1 MQQMSRTLKTQWIEA
16 YKDILQFWQDHSI
29 DHAYGGFYGELDRMG
44 QPVDTTPKGVVLN
57 ARILWT
63 FASAYNFLKDEAYL
77 LLAHR
82 AYHYLIEYFWDKEH
96 GGLFWS
102 LNHKGELLDG
112 RKQIYAHGFGIYG
125 LSEYYKA
132 TQDQKSLD
140 YAVELYHLIEKH
152 SGDPIHSGYLEALS
166 REWTPMADMRLSD
179 KDANEPKSMNTH
191 LHTLEPY
198 TNLFRVWPNAELGQ
212 KMQALIRVFLDK
224 IIDKKTA
231 HFQLFFEKDWTVK
244 STMVSYG
251 HDIEGAWL
259 LHEAAEVL
267 GHRQLIEEVQA
278 MSLRM
283 AEVTLREGW
292 ATDGSL
298 LYEKDLPSGHVDEDR
313 HWWVQA
319 EGMVGFMDA
328 WQISGNPLY
337 LEKVYALWSYIDK
350 NLMDHENGEWFLR
363 INGSGKPVLSDPKA
377 GFWKCPYHNTRALME
392 LTQRIKQSS
401 LYQ

>member
-1 MQQMSRTLKTQWIEA
+1 MQQISPTIQTHWIEA
-16 YKDILQFWQDHSI
+16 YKDILQFWQDHAI
-29 DHAYGGFYGELDRMG
+29 DHEFGGFYGEVNRRG
-44 QPVDTTPKGVVLN
+44 EAVGTTPKGVVLN

-63 FASAYNFLKDEAYL
+63 FSSAYNFLKDEAYL

-82 AYHYLIEYFWDKEH
+82 AYHYLIEYFWDKKH

-102 LNHKGELLDG
+102 LNHKGDLLDG
-112 RKQIYAHGFGIYG
+112 RKQIYAQGFGIYG

-132 TQDQKSLD
+132 TQNKQSLD
-140 YAVELYHLIEKH
+140 YAIELYHLIEKH
-152 SGDPIHSGYLEALS
+152 SADPIHGGYLEALS
-166 REWTPMADMRLSD
+166 REWEPKADMRLSA

-191 LHTLEPY
+191 LHIIEPY
-198 TNLFRVWPNAELGQ
+198 SNLFRVWPQPDLGQ
-212 KMQALIRVFLDK
+212 KIEALLRVFLDK
-224 IIDKKTA
+224 IIDPSTA

-244 STMVSYG
+244 SEMVSYG

-259 LHEAAEVL
+259 LNEAAHLL
-267 GHRQLIEEVQA
+267 GQPRLIEEVKA

-283 AEVTLREGW
+283 TEVTLREGW

-298 LYEKDLPSGHVDEDR
+298 LYEKDVASGHTDEDR

-328 WQISGNPLY
+328 WQLSGNPLY

-350 NLMDHENGEWFLR
+350 KLIDHGNGEWFLR
-363 INGSGKPVLSDPKA
+363 VDGNGKPVLSDPKA
-377 GFWKCPYHNTRALME
+377 GLWKCPYHNTRALME
-392 LTQRIKQSS
+392 LIQRIKQ
-401 LYQ
+401 

>member
-77 LLAHR
+77 LLAHS
-82 AYHYLIEYFWDKEH
+82 AYHYLIKYFWDKEH
-96 GGLFWS
+96 SGLFWS
-102 LNHKGELLDG
+102 LNHKGELLDA
-112 RKQIYAHGFGIYG
+112 RKQIYAQGFGIYG
-125 LSEYYKA
+125 LSEYFKA
-132 TQDQKSLD
+132 TQDQKSLY

-152 SGDPIHSGYLEALS
+152 SGDPIHGGYLEALS
-166 REWTPMADMRLSD
+166 RKWEPMADMRLSD

-191 LHTLEPY
+191 LHIMEPY

-259 LHEAAEVL
+259 LHEASEVL

-283 AEVTLREGW
+283 AEVTMHEGW
-292 ATDGSL
+292 ATDGSI

-337 LEKVYALWSYIDK
+337 LEKVYALWSYIGK
-350 NLMDHENGEWFLR
+350 NLMDHEKGEWFLR
-363 INGSGKPVLSDPKA
+363 IDDNGKPVLSDPKA

-401 LYQ
+401 L

>member
-1 MQQMSRTLKTQWIEA
+1 MQQLSTTIKTQLIET
-16 YKDILQFWQDHSI
+16 YKDTLQFWQDHTI
-29 DHAYGGFYGELDRMG
+29 DHELGGFYGEVDRLG
-44 QPVDTTPKGVVLN
+44 RPVQLTPKGVVLN

-63 FASAYNFLKDEAYL
+63 FSSAYNFLKDEAYL

-82 AYHYLIEYFWDKEH
+82 AYQYLIEYFWDKEH

-102 LNHKGELLDG
+102 VNHKGELLDG
-112 RKQIYAHGFGIYG
+112 RKQIYAQGFGIYG

-132 TQDQKSLD
+132 TQNQKSLD
-140 YAVELYHLIEKH
+140 YAIELYHLIEKH
-152 SGDPIHSGYLEALS
+152 SFDPLHGGYLEALS
-166 REWTPMADMRLSD
+166 RDWEPMEDMRLSA

-191 LHTLEPY
+191 LHIIEPY
-198 TNLFRVWPNAELGQ
+198 TNLYRVWPNAELAQ
-212 KMQALIRVFLDK
+212 KMEALIRVFLDK
-224 IIDKKTA
+224 IIDHSTA
-231 HFQLFFEKDWTVK
+231 HFHLFFESDWTVK
-244 STMVSYG
+244 SNMVSYG

-267 GHRQLIEEVQA
+267 GNQLLLAEVQA

-292 ATDGSL
+292 AADGSL
-298 LYEKDLPSGHVDEDR
+298 LYEKDLTSNHLDEDR

-337 LEKVYALWSYIDK
+337 LEKVYALWAYIRQ
-350 NLMDHENGEWFLR
+350 NLIDSENGEWFLR
-363 INGSGKPVLSDPKA
+363 IDAKGKPVLSDPKA

-392 LTQRIKQSS
+392 LAHRIKQ
-401 LYQ
+401 